1 MDAIIAA
8 EGTAAGDAFD
18 AGECLARVADH
29 FVDVWSVNLEKPTG
43 TKARRTVL
51 GRHGGLCGV
60 PGCRVPSSRAEAQHE
75 HHITYRSR
83 GGGNEIENRVALCAA
98 HHLRGVH
105 AGYLAVEGRAGEN
118 LVWRFGGETWSTS
131 GKDDVRKEVPLA
143 SSASTG

>member
-18 AGECLARVADH
+18 AGAGLARVADH

-60 PGCRVPSSRAEAQHE
+60 PGCSAEAQHE

-98 HHLRGVH
+98 HHLRGVY
-105 AGYLAVEGRAGEN
+105 AGYLAVGRGQRWRKTGLALRWRDLEYVREGRRTKGGAAG
-118 LVWRFGGETWSTS
+118 
-131 GKDDVRKEVPLA
+131 